1 MSLTQFLVM
10 AVVATLVTAP
20 IVLLIPRARTSPAF
34 DRLLWAATIVVG
46 FLVAWVALA
55 MAKDANIMN
64 AFAVGDTPVLPV
76 IIGVLAGALALN
88 LPLWLADRFGGS
100 GGEEPA
106 VRADPDTQTFT
117 PDESLQDRK

>member
-10 AVVATLVTAP
+10 AVVATLVTIP
-20 IVLLIPRARTSPAF
+20 VVLLIPRARASTSF

-46 FLVAWVALA
+46 FLVAWVAVA
-55 MAKDANIMN
+55 MAKDANTMD

-76 IIGVLAGALALN
+76 IVGALAGALALN

-100 GGEEPA
+100 GGEEIDAPTS
-106 VRADPDTQTFT
+106 PDTPMAADEKNPQDQT
-117 PDESLQDRK
+117 